1 MDLKEKQFFPH
12 KMSKNNYNF
21 PVQLGYLNW
30 NLSKS
35 TLIGTS
41 TWYIYILWVN
51 NVPKYNIII
60 KPIPIFFK
68 SKISLSLFESKYAK
82 NTTIKGIITP
92 GSPFESIDI
101 ALNV

>member
-41 TWYIYILWVN
+41 TWYIYVLRENGGKVKW
-51 NVPKYNIII
+51 KWQLYL
-60 KPIPIFFK
+60 
-68 SKISLSLFESKYAK
+68 KIQCNAY
-82 NTTIKGIITP
+82 
-92 GSPFESIDI
+92 
-101 ALNV
+101 